1 MNVIERRT
9 IMSKSID
16 KDCIFCKINQGEIPS
31 TTIYEDEDFKV
42 ILDINPASRGHAVIL
57 PKNHAANLMELPDED
72 AEKILKVAKKCAVA
86 MMEVLHCDG
95 INILQ
100 NNGEAAG
107 QTVFHLH
114 IHLIPRYEG
123 DSVNIK
129 WIPGTPE
136 ENATQL
142 AEAIRAAIS

>member
-1 MNVIERRT
+1 
-9 IMSKSID
+9 MSKSID